1 MKTSVYHS
9 PEQRDAFRAVYDQ
22 FLAGMPFAKRMV
34 ETQYGET
41 FLLEAG
47 DAANP
52 PVLLLH
58 GSCSNS
64 AFWFGDILALM
75 GDYHVF
81 AADIPGEA
89 GNSAEYRLSLD
100 NAEYAEWLAALLDAL
115 GLMTVSLAGN
125 SLGGWMALKFATAY
139 PARVKRLMLI
149 ASGGLADVNRHYLEK
164 AAEAKENGEEL
175 TFDKD
180 VTGGAVIP
188 KEILDFLNL
197 ILASYDPICV
207 PLPVFS
213 GNALER
219 LKMPVLYVAGEADDL
234 LDTQAGEA
242 ALRAHVPQ
250 AEIHL
255 LPGVGHMI
263 PNPSVWMLPFLA
275 QH

>member
-9 PEQRDAFRAVYDQ
+9 PEQRDAFRAVYQQ
-22 FLAGMPFAKRMV
+22 FLSGMPFAKRTV
-34 ETQYGET
+34 ETPYGET

-47 DAANP
+47 NAAYP

-75 GDYHVF
+75 GTYHVF

-100 NAEYAEWLAALLDAL
+100 NAEYAEWLVALLDAL
-115 GLMTVSLAGN
+115 GLQSVSLAGN

-139 PARVKRLMLI
+139 PARVERLMLI

-164 AAEAKENGEEL
+164 AAEAEENGEEL
-175 TFDKD
+175 TFDED
-180 VTGGAVIP
+180 VTGGVAIP

-197 ILASYDPICV
+197 ILASYNPISV

-213 GNALER
+213 GEALEK
-219 LKMPVLYVAGEADDL
+219 LTMPVLYVAGEADDL

-242 ALRAHVPQ
+242 AVRAHIPQ